1 MVGTYGVGYAMP
13 KPLSPATQVFG
24 ERVRQRRHAL
34 GLSQEAM
41 ADQIGIHWTFLG
53 QVERGQRNLNLHNL
67 LKLARGLGLDPAE
80 LVQGLKQPDDESSGS
95 RARH

>member
-1 MVGTYGVGYAMP
+1 MAA
-13 KPLSPATQVFG
+13 PLSPATQVLG
-24 ERVRQRRHAL
+24 ERVRARRQEL

-67 LKLARGLGLDPAE
+67 LKLARGLGLDPGD
-80 LVQGLKQPDDESSGS
+80 LMQGLQPPDDEAD
-95 RARH
+95 R

>member
-1 MVGTYGVGYAMP
+1 MA
-13 KPLSPATQVFG
+13 KPLSQATTVFG
-24 ERVRQRRHAL
+24 ERVRDRRHAL

-67 LKLARGLGLDPAE
+67 LKLARGLGVDPAE
-80 LVQGLKQPDDESSGS
+80 LVQGLEPPDAEADS
-95 RARH
+95 